1 MAMRAVGS
9 LSPPAV
15 LFNPGASGFAVTSNT
30 VLQNVPGMVAA
41 LLPGT
46 YELRLALHISTNAV
60 AAGYKWGWTS
70 TCTFG
75 TSHAMGG
82 IAVIGGAPALF
93 NFDPSTGT
101 GNTQAAVTASDD
113 VVTAVGTF
121 TITVA
126 GNLQLQF
133 AQGTSNATASTLL
146 SGSTMT
152 VTKVA

>member
-1 MAMRAVGS
+1 MLRAAS
-9 LSPPAV
+9 NANAPSA
-15 LFNPGASGFAVTSNT
+15 LFNPGASGFSVTSST
-30 VLQNVPGMVAA
+30 VLTNVPGMVAA

-46 YELRLALHISTNAV
+46 YELRLSLHISTNAV

-82 IAVIGGAPALF
+82 IAVIGGGPALF

-101 GNTQAAVTASDD
+101 GNTQSAVTASDD

-121 TITVA
+121 TVTVA

-146 SGSTMT
+146 NGSTMT
-152 VTKVA
+152 LTKVA